1 MKGKGKM
8 KVFFLILIAAVNLF
22 MHVNSTEKRRITCGK
37 RATFLY
43 IFSSLGQLNS
53 IPQVNFWHEL
63 FPSLFCLVPSRSRF
77 PLALYACSLHSRI
90 SLVSLGLSRC
100 SRVPQSPLS
109 LGKAS
114 GGGSS
119 LLTFYIFSFISLAI
133 DLVLAVR

>member
-8 KVFFLILIAAVNLF
+8 KVVFLILIAAVNLF

-77 PLALYACSLHSRI
+77 PLALYACSHHPSLAHLACLSR
-90 SLVSLGLSRC
+90 LVSLLAS
-100 SRVPQSPLS
+100 SPIPTQPWES
-109 LGKAS
+109 LWRRQF
-114 GGGSS
+114 
-119 LLTFYIFSFISLAI
+119 LIDFLYLCIYLTSN
-133 DLVLAVR
+133 